1 MGVVRRTRAKFRAFS
16 VRDLMAKPVVK
27 QQWVVSLPNGR
38 VWAGP
43 YKWNGTTFTA
53 SERYYYRFGSESAAR
68 AAVEGCELEKNIR
81 FYGCRIEIRKIK

>member
-1 MGVVRRTRAKFRAFS
+1 MGVIRRSRAKLRGFS
-16 VRDLMAKPVVK
+16 IRDLLAKPIVR
-27 QQWVVSLPNGR
+27 QQWVVALTNGR

-68 AAVEGCELEKNIR
+68 AAVEGCELDRHVR
-81 FYGCRIEIRKIK
+81 FYGCSIEVKRIR